1 MLVDFDNKT
10 AAIQLA
16 DWALDEGCLDEC
28 IVFSDMVDAVAAAR
42 ARFEDSWRAEL
53 ADTLEEEMA
62 YA

>member
-1 MLVDFDNKT
+1 
-10 AAIQLA
+10 
-16 DWALDEGCLDEC
+16 LDEGCLDEC

-42 ARFEDSWRAEL
+42 ARFEASWRAEL